1 VQLRF
6 TAKRLLKLPVVPV
19 GRKRPCHTGCGGGFQ
34 VLMYGTLRDL
44 ATASDLLLL
53 ESEGMQP

>member
-1 VQLRF
+1 MRF
-6 TAKRLLKLPVVPV
+6 TGNGLLESPVVPV
-19 GRKRPCHTGCGGGFQ
+19 GRKRPCHTGRGGGFQ

-53 ESEGMQP
+53 EPEGMQP